1 MRDDDPG
8 LREKLRELAN
18 QNRRFGYRLLQI
30 LQRREGVMTDL
41 RAQGGRAG
49 VKSAT
54 QPRACSR
61 AQDAGCG
68 SCPAESAVE
77 LGLRSRS
84 DGVRLTVLR
93 ARHRG
98 SRHSRVL
105 GGGVGHPHVGPQ
117 CRT

>member
-1 MRDDDPG
+1 MSERRACRVIDADRKSVRYRSMRDDDPG

-68 SCPAESAVE
+68 SSPPNQRWN
-77 LGLRSRS
+77 LGFVHGQMAS
-84 DGVRLTVLR
+84 G
-93 ARHRG
+93 
-98 SRHSRVL
+98 
-105 GGGVGHPHVGPQ
+105 
-117 CRT
+117 